1 MYLPYWWLKMNII
14 IFRDKNILN
23 LGDRGHYASTAP
35 PMGLRRVRSR
45 HHTPRVPRF
54 DHPGYRR
61 STTHSCFW
69 TIIRANCVWRVDWHH
84 ALHAW
89 CNCGDPLSS
98 VFFCFSDL
106 RGVHTAYTT
115 SSYVVVRSVN
125 APLVSVGIQR
135 GNACSVRFAWTLV
148 LKAAVT
154 ISFVCVSILYTVS
167 LSDMNRFQ

>member
-89 CNCGDPLSS
+89 CNCRRSAL
-98 VFFCFSDL
+98 VCFFLFQRLKGRSHRVYD
-106 RGVHTAYTT
+106 
-115 SSYVVVRSVN
+115 VVVRSRTQCERPFSQCRYS
-125 APLVSVGIQR
+125 ARQCMQR
-135 GNACSVRFAWTLV
+135 AFCMDTC
-148 LKAAVT
+148 T
-154 ISFVCVSILYTVS
+154 
-167 LSDMNRFQ
+167 